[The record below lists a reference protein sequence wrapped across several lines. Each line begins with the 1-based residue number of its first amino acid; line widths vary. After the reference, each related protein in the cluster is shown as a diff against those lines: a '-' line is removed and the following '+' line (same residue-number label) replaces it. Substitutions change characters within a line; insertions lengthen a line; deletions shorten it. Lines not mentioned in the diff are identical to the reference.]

1 MDKIYTDREQW
12 LNAAIILL
20 INELFIKAGI
30 QPESWE
36 LRKYAVSCG
45 FPIGYRGSRTGKVT
59 LGQAF
64 DPAISSNGTAEMFIN
79 PIMDDVVEV
88 LLVLLHEMVHV
99 YVGNQEGHKGAFAN
113 VAKAVGLQTPLTA
126 LMSAD
131 GEYNAT
137 PLLITEIR
145 AIAEILGEYPHSKV
159 DPQMRKKQGTRML
172 KISCTDCGFT
182 ARASAKWVSLIHS
195 NSPCPVCSSASLVTE

>member
-1 MDKIYTDREQW
+1 MDKIYADREQW

-20 INELFIKAGI
+20 INELFTLAGV
-30 QPESWE
+30 QPAEWESK
-36 LRKYAVSCG
+36 RYAVSCG
-45 FPIGYRGSRTGKVT
+45 FPIGYRGSRDGKVT

-99 YVGNQEGHKGAFAN
+99 LVGNHEGHKGRFAV
-113 VAKAVGLQTPLTA
+113 VAKAMGLTTPLTA
-126 LMSAD
+126 LMSAE
-131 GEYNAT
+131 GKYNAT
-137 PLLITEIR
+137 EELIAKIREI
-145 AIAEILGEYPHSKV
+145 ADILGEYPHSKV

-182 ARASAKWVSLIHS
+182 ARASAKWVSKIHS
-195 NSPCPVCSSASLVTE
+195 NSPCPVCVSTSLITE

>member
-20 INELFIKAGI
+20 INELFTKAGI

-36 LRKYAVSCG
+36 LHKYAVSCG

-126 LMSAD
+126 LMSAE
-131 GEYNAT
+131 GEYNAS

>member
-1 MDKIYTDREQW
+1 MGASYGQEHSHSNSLDASISASYKEEID
-12 LNAAIILL
+12 
-20 INELFIKAGI
+20 ELFIKAGI

-88 LLVLLHEMVHV
+88 LLVLLHESS
-99 YVGNQEGHKGAFAN
+99 Q
-113 VAKAVGLQTPLTA
+113 Q
-126 LMSAD
+126 
-131 GEYNAT
+131 AT
-137 PLLITEIR
+137 QVL
-145 AIAEILGEYPHSKV
+145 
-159 DPQMRKKQGTRML
+159 
-172 KISCTDCGFT
+172 
-182 ARASAKWVSLIHS
+182 
-195 NSPCPVCSSASLVTE
+195 

>member
-1 MDKIYTDREQW
+1 MDKIYNDREQW

-20 INELFIKAGI
+20 INELFTKAGI

-64 DPAISSNGTAEMFIN
+64 DPATSSNGTAEMFIN
-79 PIMDDVVEV
+79 PIMDDVIEV

-99 YVGNQEGHKGAFAN
+99 LVGNHEGHKGRFAV
-113 VAKAVGLQTPLTA
+113 VAKAMGLTTPLTA
-126 LMSAD
+126 LMSAE
-131 GEYNAT
+131 GKYNAT
-137 PLLITEIR
+137 EELIAKIR
-145 AIAEILGEYPHSKV
+145 EIAEILGEYPHSKV

-195 NSPCPVCSSASLVTE
+195 NSPCPVCSSATLVTE

>member
-20 INELFIKAGI
+20 INELFTKAGI

-45 FPIGYRGSRTGKVT
+45 FPIGYRGCNTGKVT
-59 LGQAF
+59 PGEAF

-126 LMSAD
+126 LMSAE
-131 GEYNAT
+131 GEYNAS

-172 KISCTDCGFT
+172 KISCTGCGFT

-195 NSPCPVCSSASLVTE
+195 NSPCPVCSSATLVTE

>member
-20 INELFIKAGI
+20 INELFIKAAI
-30 QPESWE
+30 RPEYWE
-36 LRKYAVSCG
+36 QRKYAVSCG

-99 YVGNQEGHKGAFAN
+99 YVGNQEGHKGAFAA

-137 PLLITEIR
+137 PLLITELR

-172 KISCTDCGFT
+172 KISCTGCGFT
-182 ARASAKWVSLIHS
+182 ARASAKWVSKIHS

>member
-20 INELFIKAGI
+20 INELFTLAGV
-30 QPESWE
+30 QPAEWESK
-36 LRKYAVSCG
+36 RYAVSCG

-64 DPAISSNGTAEMFIN
+64 DPATSSNGTAEMFIN
-79 PIMDDVVEV
+79 PIMDDVIEV

-99 YVGNQEGHKGAFAN
+99 LVGNHEGHKGRFAV
-113 VAKAVGLQTPLTA
+113 VAKAMGLTTPLTA
-126 LMSAD
+126 LMSAE
-131 GEYNAT
+131 GKYNAT
-137 PLLITEIR
+137 EELIAKIR
-145 AIAEILGEYPHSKV
+145 EIAEILGEYPHSKV

-195 NSPCPVCSSASLVTE
+195 NSPCPVCSSATLVTE

>member
-20 INELFIKAGI
+20 INELFIKAAI
-30 QPESWE
+30 RPEYWE
-36 LRKYAVSCG
+36 QRKYAVSCG

-99 YVGNQEGHKGAFAN
+99 YVGNQEGHKGAFAA

-137 PLLITEIR
+137 PLLITELR

-159 DPQMRKKQGTRML
+159 DPQMRKKQGTRRL
-172 KISCTDCGFT
+172 KISCTGCGFT
-182 ARASAKWVSLIHS
+182 ARASAKWVSKIHS

>member
-20 INELFIKAGI
+20 INELFIKAAI
-30 QPESWE
+30 RPEYWE
-36 LRKYAVSCG
+36 QRKYAVSCG

-99 YVGNQEGHKGAFAN
+99 YVGNQEGHKGAFAA
-113 VAKAVGLQTPLTA
+113 VAKAVGLHTPLPA

-131 GEYNAT
+131 VEYNAT
-137 PLLITEIR
+137 PLLITELR

-172 KISCTDCGFT
+172 KISCTGCGFT
-182 ARASAKWVSLIHS
+182 ARASAKWVSKIHS

>member
-12 LNAAIILL
+12 LNATIILL
-20 INELFIKAGI
+20 INELFTKAGI

-36 LRKYAVSCG
+36 LRKYSVSCG

-126 LMSAD
+126 LMSAE
-131 GEYNAT
+131 GEYNAS

-172 KISCTDCGFT
+172 KSSCTDCGFT

>member
-99 YVGNQEGHKGAFAN
+99 YVGNQEGHKGAFAAPFN
-113 VAKAVGLQTPLTA
+113 
-126 LMSAD
+126 
-131 GEYNAT
+131 
-137 PLLITEIR
+137 
-145 AIAEILGEYPHSKV
+145 H
-159 DPQMRKKQGTRML
+159 
-172 KISCTDCGFT
+172 
-182 ARASAKWVSLIHS
+182 RASSHCRNTRRVSALKG
-195 NSPCPVCSSASLVTE
+195 

>member
-1 MDKIYTDREQW
+1 MDKIYNDREQW

-20 INELFIKAGI
+20 INELFTLAGV
-30 QPESWE
+30 QPAEWESK
-36 LRKYAVSCG
+36 RYAVSCG

-64 DPAISSNGTAEMFIN
+64 DPATSSNGTAEMFIN
-79 PIMDDVVEV
+79 PIMDDVIEV

-99 YVGNQEGHKGAFAN
+99 LVGNHEGHKGRFAV
-113 VAKAVGLQTPLTA
+113 VAKAMGLTTPLTA
-126 LMSAD
+126 LMSAE
-131 GEYNAT
+131 GKYNAT
-137 PLLITEIR
+137 EELIAKIR
-145 AIAEILGEYPHSKV
+145 EIAEILGEYPHSKV

-172 KISCTDCGFT
+172 KISCTGCGFT

-195 NSPCPVCSSASLVTE
+195 NSPCPVCSSATLVTE